1 MTDTVTGTGG
11 DAWGAEGYPDK
22 SMQLSDAEK
31 RSSPRVSLLV
41 DEPLPNGQPW
51 YPTHGSSTTETPQ
64 AELTYL
70 HTVVKTTAVQ
80 EKEAMNMRASK
91 GVCDGLHRLAQGVHY

>member
-41 DEPLPNGQPW
+41 D
-51 YPTHGSSTTETPQ
+51 
-64 AELTYL
+64 
-70 HTVVKTTAVQ
+70 
-80 EKEAMNMRASK
+80 
-91 GVCDGLHRLAQGVHY
+91 